1 MSRKETA
8 GRSTPPSRPTRT
20 SRNPQK
26 LAETRNSAGHGAKS
40 AVVRERAILALLSEK
55 TITKAAEKIGIDES
69 TLRRW
74 LADDEAFQ
82 TAYAS
87 ARHAA
92 FQAGMSRVQALTAQA
107 VDTLEDLLGQKD
119 SPSVRL
125 GAARTVVEVGIH
137 QHDAEHILHKLDEI
151 EASQRQGG
159 GS

>member
-1 MSRKETA
+1 MQRKETA
-8 GRSTPPSRPTRT
+8 GRSTPRPRRTRT
-20 SRNPQK
+20 NRNPQK
-26 LAETRNSAGHGAKS
+26 PAETRNLVGHGAKS
-40 AVVRERAILALLSEK
+40 AAVRERAILALLSEK
-55 TITKAAEKIGIDES
+55 TITKAAEKIGVDDS

-87 ARHAA
+87 ARHAT
-92 FQAGMSRVQALTAQA
+92 FQVGMSRVQALTGRA

-137 QHDAEHILHKLDEI
+137 QHDAEHILNKLDEI
-151 EASQRQGG
+151 EGSQRQGS